1 MMKRLFTA
9 LALMVVTCILS
20 AQDITAEYEKIFK
33 EGIEAFDNRQY
44 KTALSKFKKVVN
56 MPETSPGLRNQ
67 ANEFIKTCN
76 KRLASSAPATQAAP
90 VVSSAPAVPVRE
102 PEVEQVAAPVKEEI
116 KHRLEVS
123 PANHSL
129 PAAGGTK
136 EVTIDASI
144 GWEIMFKPEWCK
156 VIETTDNYLK
166 VWCDENTSLEAR
178 EGELVLSTVD
188 NSVVSYVHLFQEKGT
203 NRSGMVYFRTVPG
216 NVMVEIHD
224 SGIYGLS
231 SRAHK
236 LSAGS
241 HEVRFVKDGYEPL
254 DSVVVV
260 PVMEDGRTVVIDV
273 ALKPQFGLLVPEI
286 IIEDNGKPMPEVA
299 FRINRKLIDISSPAD
314 GFSFDDD
321 GGVIYNTLYKGGRIP
336 LHPGVY
342 EVSVEAPGYENFN
355 THVTISRDSTV
366 NLPCDMKFISGYVT
380 VLDDRNAEGAKV
392 VVDELNFVADI
403 GEKLRLPVGEY
414 VAEVRKDGYM
424 LDDGIIEIVVEEGKE
439 AFYKAAMTRMVD
451 CLVSTEVTGET
462 VYVNGE
468 PVPYQQPHHVIPLA
482 EGESYAIEVRK
493 DDYWTYRCSVDV
505 TPEDTLIDLRNIK
518 LRQVY
523 PLTISYDEPEIK
535 VTLSSV
541 RDTVI
546 NGELSVSPVSGSDTT
561 LFLPYGKYDVKLT
574 RRYELI
580 KGRRTAYEG
589 HVNFTEKRNKVKI
602 QTWSR
607 KSLAVLSGDYYLT
620 SGKALEKGQIP
631 LRATASFAQFRLCS
645 GLSTSIL
652 RMSAYGT
659 SAVDLPFLED
669 EVKDPRWIY
678 GASCIFTNYEFRM
691 GGGFCHYGD
700 ANVLVAYS
708 WCPPLTLVLPYHHFS
723 GHEVFAGVELTSRI
737 KVFNMNFRFGA
748 QYINGKI
755 NCYNVPA
762 YKYEEVKNC
771 FTYHHIDNLS
781 FVASVGFTL
790 GGKDSKGR
798 NVLRLW

>member
-1 MMKRLFTA
+1 MKRLFAA
-9 LALMVVTCILS
+9 LALMIATCILS
-20 AQDITAEYEKIFK
+20 AQEITAEYEKIFK

-76 KRLASSAPATQAAP
+76 KRLAAAVPAAP
-90 VVSSAPAVPVRE
+90 VTPVVPVQEAEAE
-102 PEVEQVAAPVKEEI
+102 PAAAPIKEEI
-116 KHRLEVS
+116 KHTLTVS
-123 PANHSL
+123 PANLSL
-129 PAAGGTK
+129 PASGGTK
-136 EVTIDASI
+136 EITIESST

-156 VIETTDNYLK
+156 VIESTDNYLK

-178 EGELVLSTVD
+178 EGELVLSAAD
-188 NSVVSYVHLFQEKGT
+188 NAVVSNVHFFQEKGI
-203 NRSGMVYFRTVPG
+203 NRSGMVYFRTIPG

-224 SGIYGLS
+224 SGVYGLS

-260 PVMEDGRTVVIDV
+260 PVMDDGRTAVIDV

-286 IIEDNGKPMPEVA
+286 KMEDNGKPMPELI
-299 FRINRKLIDISSPAD
+299 FRINRKIIDISNPAA

-342 EVSVEAPGYENFN
+342 EVSVEAPGYERFN
-355 THVTISRDSTV
+355 SQVTIARDSTV
-366 NLPCDMKFISGYVT
+366 NLACDLKFISGYVT

-392 VVDELNFVADI
+392 VVDELGFSAYV
-403 GEKLRLPVGEY
+403 GEKSRLPVGEY

-439 AFYKAAMTRMVD
+439 TFYKAAMTRMVD
-451 CLVSTEVTGET
+451 CLVSTDVKGET
-462 VYVNGE
+462 VYVDGE
-468 PVPYQQPHHVIPLA
+468 PVPYQQPQHVIPLA
-482 EGESYAIEVRK
+482 EGKTYDIEIRK
-493 DDYWTYRCSVDV
+493 DDYWTHCCLVEV

-523 PLTISYDEPEIK
+523 PLTISYDEPDMK
-535 VTLSSV
+535 VSLSSL
-541 RDTVI
+541 RDTII
-546 NGELSVSPVSGSDTT
+546 NGELTVSPVSGSDTT
-561 LFLPYGKYDVKLT
+561 LYLPHGRYDIKLT

-580 KGRRTAYEG
+580 KARRTAYKG
-589 HVNFTEKRNKVKI
+589 HVNFNEKKNKVKI

-607 KSLAVLSGDYYLT
+607 RSLAILSGDYYLT
-620 SGKALEKGQIP
+620 TGKAMEEGQIP
-631 LRATASFAQFRLCS
+631 LMANASFAQFRLCN

-652 RMSAYGT
+652 RVSSYGT
-659 SAVDLPFLED
+659 SAVDLPFLDD
-669 EVKDPRWIY
+669 EIKAPKWIF
-678 GASCIFTNYEFRM
+678 GASCLFTNYEFRM
-691 GGGFCHYGD
+691 GGGFCNYGD
-700 ANVLVAYS
+700 ANVLLSYS

-723 GHEVFAGVELTSRI
+723 GHEAFAGVELTSRI
-737 KVFNMNFRFGA
+737 KVFNVNFRLGA
-748 QYINGKI
+748 QYINGNI
-755 NCYNVPA
+755 NCYNLPSNE
-762 YKYEEVKNC
+762 YEDVKNC
-771 FTYHHIDNLS
+771 FTTSHIDNLS
-781 FVASVGFTL
+781 FVASVGFAL

-798 NVLRLW
+798 NVIRLW